1 MKCVKAPSH
10 QLTIDQECERYSIQ
24 TRKYQKKDPKIFKIA
39 QESKNIST
47 QYLKCQIADPM
58 LHESTKEERIE
69 LTKVGNRL
77 TRI

>member
-10 QLTIDQECERYSIQ
+10 QLKIDQECERYSIQ